1 MMMRKIFKALLLLA
15 LAACFA
21 LTAVGCD
28 CAGHQHDFK
37 TSNKDDT
44 FHWQECSC
52 GERSGQEAHK
62 GGVPTNVKKA
72 VCEECGV
79 EYGSL
84 VTFSEGLDYILS
96 EDGDYY
102 SVSGIGSFDGKELV
116 VPAEH
121 EGKPVKRI
129 VKGAFAECD
138 KLKNVVISFN
148 VEVIEEQAF
157 VASSIESII
166 IGNSVK
172 TVGKE
177 AFRECNKLF
186 SAEISSSVNSLGSY
200 AFMSCDML
208 SDIEVSK
215 DNQLFKSVNGSLLS
229 KDGSVFIQY
238 SLGKGEEHFTIP
250 EGVTT
255 IGVAAFADAVKL
267 KKVTLSKE
275 TASLCALAFADCKN
289 LTVLE
294 YPKTKADWASV
305 KTDVNWNYRAGFTE
319 ITCQDGNI

>member
-1 MMMRKIFKALLLLA
+1 MMRKIFKALFLLTVA
-15 LAACFA
+15 VCFA
-21 LTAVGCD
+21 LTAVGCN
-28 CAGHQHDFK
+28 CGGHQHDFK
-37 TSNKDDT
+37 TSKNDDT

-52 GERSGQEAHK
+52 GERGNQEAHK
-62 GGVPTNVKKA
+62 GGVPTDTKKA
-72 VCEECGV
+72 VCEVCGA
-79 EYGSL
+79 EYGS
-84 VTFSEGLDYILS
+84 VAVFAEGLDYELS
-96 EDGDYY
+96 GDESYY
-102 SVSGIGSFDGKELV
+102 LVSGIGSFEGKELV

-129 VKGAFAECD
+129 AKGAFEECD
-138 KLKNVVISFN
+138 KLKKVVIAFN

-157 VASSIESII
+157 ISSSIESVI
-166 IGNSVK
+166 IGNGVK
-172 TVGKE
+172 AVEKE
-177 AFRECNKLF
+177 AFRECNKLV
-186 SAEISSSVNSLGSY
+186 SVEISASVNSLGSY

-215 DNQLFKSVNGSLLS
+215 DNQLFKSVNGSLFS
-229 KDGSVFIQY
+229 KDGSVLIQY
-238 SLGKGEEHFTIP
+238 SLGKSEENFTIP

-275 TASLCALAFADCKN
+275 TASVCALAFADCEN

-294 YPKTKADWASV
+294 YPKTKADWAKV

-319 ITCQDGNI
+319 ITCQDGNL

>member
-1 MMMRKIFKALLLLA
+1 MRKIFNALLLLTMA
-15 LAACFA
+15 VCLS
-21 LTAVGCD
+21 LTAVACNCG
-28 CAGHQHDFK
+28 GHQHDFSTLK
-37 TSNKDDT
+37 SDDT
-44 FHWQECSC
+44 YHYLECSC
-52 GERSGQEAHK
+52 GERSEQEAHK
-62 GGVPTNVKKA
+62 GGVPTDVKKA
-72 VCEECGV
+72 VCEVCGG

-84 VTFSEGLDYILS
+84 VVFAEGLDYQLS
-96 EDGDYY
+96 SDESYY
-102 SVSGIGSFDGKELV
+102 SVSGIGSFEGKELV
-116 VPAEH
+116 IPDEH

-129 VKGAFAECD
+129 AKGAFSECD
-138 KLKNVVISFN
+138 KLAKVIISFN

-157 VASSIESII
+157 VASSIVSVV

-172 TVGKE
+172 AVEKE
-177 AFRECNKLF
+177 AFRECDKLV

-255 IGVAAFADAVKL
+255 IGVAAFTDAVKL
-267 KKVTLSKE
+267 KKITLSKD
-275 TASLCALAFADCKN
+275 TVSICALAFADCSN

-305 KTDVNWNYRAGFTE
+305 KIDDNWNYRSGITE
-319 ITCQDGNI
+319 VTCQDGNA